1 MKIRVLNTYSGKKNN
16 NQSSIALKMSFKEI
30 DFLLMSDVEREQEER
45 LLGKYNLEAD
55 ILKVAHHGSNTSSS
69 LDFFKKVKP
78 EVAILTYSKQNNYG
92 HPVDRVIKNLN
103 KIKAHIYSTAVFG
116 DVVIST
122 NGESYF
128 ILPDRSPIEGLLE
141 KAS

>member
-1 MKIRVLNTYSGKKNN
+1 MKEIDKQKIPLEVAKENELIKLDKRMKIRVLNTYSGKKNN

-69 LDFFKKVKP
+69 LDFFKRVKP
-78 EVAILTYSKQNNYG
+78 EV
-92 HPVDRVIKNLN
+92 
-103 KIKAHIYSTAVFG
+103 
-116 DVVIST
+116 
-122 NGESYF
+122 
-128 ILPDRSPIEGLLE
+128 RSE
-141 KAS
+141 